1 MDYSKPT
8 LLVISGPNGAGKS
21 THIQTML
28 PDPFEGIFSF
38 DRDQTRVSFESEL
51 KLTGALEIEITPR
64 ATRMMEEKLFL
75 VMKKAISN
83 KEHFVLETPLSHPDY
98 WKYIDMFESAGYQVQ
113 LNYLCLDKVGDCIG
127 RVEQRVLEGGH
138 LVRPDTIKGVFN
150 DNLMHINS
158 QYQSF
163 QRVELYDG
171 MRVPTLLCS
180 LDNNIIEYLS
190 PKALKKNWI
199 KKGLP
204 LLYTK
209 LKDFKIK

>member
-28 PDPFEGIFSF
+28 PDSFEGIFSF
-38 DRDQTRVSFESEL
+38 DRDRTRVVFELEL
-51 KLTGALEIEITPR
+51 QTKGGLKTDIIPR
-64 ATRMMEEKLFL
+64 ATRMMEEKLFEE
-75 VMKKAISN
+75 MKKAIKN

-163 QRVELYDG
+163 QRIELYDG
-171 MRVPTLLCS
+171 MLVPTLLCS
-180 LDNNIIEYLS
+180 LDNNIVEYVS
-190 PKALKKNWI
+190 PKALKKAWI

-204 LLYTK
+204 LLYTQ
-209 LKDFKIK
+209 LKNFKVK

>member
-28 PDPFEGIFSF
+28 PDPFDGIFSF
-38 DRDQTRVSFESEL
+38 DRDQTRVSFELEL
-51 KLTGALEIEITPR
+51 KAAGVLEIEIVPR

-75 VMKKAISN
+75 EMKKAISN

-98 WKYIDMFESAGYQVQ
+98 WKYIDMFESTGYQVQ

-171 MRVPTLLCS
+171 MIVPTLLCS

-190 PKALKKNWI
+190 PKALKKTWI

-204 LLYTK
+204 LLYIQ
-209 LKDFKIK
+209 LKNFRAK